1 MANISPTLIPG
12 RVWHGTSKSRS
23 ALLRASNKSTR
34 AITKSTCDGLH
45 QAPGSLVSLT
55 PVPISPRLSS
65 CHVWKYLKAHRQ
77 RHKNSDF
84 YSGPVRSVKRLESHF
99 MFWVETVKSET
110 WHDVSQSAP
119 LGSYIPSY
127 LCIPDLARVKIRKA
141 RPLLNWKQ
149 GLFCSYHV
157 MTSSRVSR
165 CHGSVKMSYVM
176 TLFVLKLK
184 HDWQRCHVVIKMEWH
199 CNMFS
204 GNNWQEKHLS
214 QKASIKHSLSQWSDT
229 TVLDYVAVSMYLMT
243 INTHTYIKSS
253 KVIQFVMQGWR

>member
-23 ALLRASNKSTR
+23 ALLRASNKSTK

-55 PVPISPRLSS
+55 PVSISPRLSS

-127 LCIPDLARVKIRKA
+127 LCIHGP
-141 RPLLNWKQ
+141 
-149 GLFCSYHV
+149 GLE
-157 MTSSRVSR
+157 RVSSFVELKTR
-165 CHGSVKMSYVM
+165 FVLFLSCHDIVTGVTVSRLRQDVICHDTVCIKIKTWLTAMSCRDKNGM
-176 TLFVLKLK
+176 TLQHVL
-184 HDWQRCHVVIKMEWH
+184 W
-199 CNMFS
+199 
-204 GNNWQEKHLS
+204 
-214 QKASIKHSLSQWSDT
+214 
-229 TVLDYVAVSMYLMT
+229 
-243 INTHTYIKSS
+243 
-253 KVIQFVMQGWR
+253 

>member
-1 MANISPTLIPG
+1 MWRTSSSPGIP
-12 RVWHGTSKSRS
+12 
-23 ALLRASNKSTR
+23 A
-34 AITKSTCDGLH
+34 
-45 QAPGSLVSLT
+45 LVSLT
-55 PVPISPRLSS
+55 PVPISLRLSS

-127 LCIPDLARVKIRKA
+127 LCIHGP
-141 RPLLNWKQ
+141 
-149 GLFCSYHV
+149 GLQ
-157 MTSSRVSR
+157 RVSSFVELKTR
-165 CHGSVKMSYVM
+165 FVLFLSCHDIVTGVTVSRHRQDVICHDTVCIKIKTWLTAMSCHDKNGM
-176 TLFVLKLK
+176 TLQHVL
-184 HDWQRCHVVIKMEWH
+184 W
-199 CNMFS
+199 S

-229 TVLDYVAVSMYLMT
+229 TVLDYVAVSNYLMT
-243 INTHTYIKSS
+243 INTHVHKIIKSQTHTQS
-253 KVIQFVMQGWR
+253 TAKLKVKH